1 MKRAIRVSLVALMLF
16 GMVAGAS
23 ATPVA
28 ADSCKIVKG
37 DDNDDVDVTNSGGN
51 VVVDY
56 EDRSDDDG
64 YDDKDGLDLL

>member
-1 MKRAIRVSLVALMLF
+1 MLL
-16 GMVAGAS
+16 GMIAGAG

-28 ADSCKIVKG
+28 AHGCSG
-37 DDNDDVDVTNSGGN
+37 DDISDDDDVDVDNKGGN

-64 YDDKDGLDLL
+64 FDDKDFFDIV